1 MKRLTYN
8 VKRFIYSLKIRRKVR
23 KMPKFMRKF
32 IFNMSMAEYDAFQTL
47 KEIIPGPE
55 ELDRWI
61 KDFYDEIF
69 NHMYKK

>member
-1 MKRLTYN
+1 
-8 VKRFIYSLKIRRKVR
+8 
-23 KMPKFMRKF
+23 MRKF